1 MRQNMNLGDKIT
13 GRAKQALGDLTGDKS
28 TAREG
33 RKEEA
38 KGDAKD
44 KLANAQD
51 RVEDNAAEVS
61 DLERKT

>member
-1 MRQNMNLGDKIT
+1 MSMSLGDKIS
-13 GRAKQALGDLTGDKS
+13 GRAKQAIGDLTGDKS

-44 KLANAQD
+44 KLAAAQD
-51 RVEDNAAEVS
+51 RVEDKSAEVS

>member
-1 MRQNMNLGDKIT
+1 MSLQDKIT
-13 GRAKQALGDLTGDKS
+13 GRVKQALGDLTGDKS

-38 KGDAKD
+38 KGEAKD
-44 KLANAQD
+44 ELADAQVS
-51 RVEDNAAEVS
+51 VEQKAAEVS

>member
-1 MRQNMNLGDKIT
+1 MRQNMSLGDKIT
-13 GRAKQALGDLTGDKS
+13 GRAKQALGDLTGDRS

-44 KLANAQD
+44 KLADAQNS
-51 RVEDNAAEVS
+51 VEDQAAEVS

>member
-1 MRQNMNLGDKIT
+1 MPDMSLADKIT
-13 GRAKQALGDLTGDKS
+13 GRAKQVIGDLTGDKS

-51 RVEDNAAEVS
+51 RVEDQAAEVS